1 MYNCQICKL
10 ESFFFQLFV
19 SLTLPARSLSQHNF
33 LIILGFTWIE
43 KLALIFPMCLLLK
56 RDSCNSS
63 FPPLTPSLLSSFSY
77 LTLLRYI
84 FSRYALP
91 I

>member
-1 MYNCQICKL
+1 M
-10 ESFFFQLFV
+10 FFFQLFV

-43 KLALIFPMCLLLK
+43 KACTDLPICLLLK